1 MTTYNPEVDLTI
13 FPRINFYKT
22 FGTRAPRRELNGR
35 IFGWPEVPGDIDD
48 TGRFPPAEGSTC
60 FSSVTLPHDLGPDV
74 TTTPTALY
82 DLRDDCGS
90 PTTIDLNPLN

>member
-13 FPRINFYKT
+13 FPRINFLKT
-22 FGTRAPRRELNGR
+22 FGPRAIRRDLNGR
-35 IFGWPEVPGDIDD
+35 IYGEYGRVSIDEPG
-48 TGRFPPAEGSTC
+48 RYPPAEGSTC
-60 FSSVTLPHDLGPDV
+60 FSSVTLPHDLGPAV
-74 TTTPTALY
+74 TTTPTALF